1 MKEISIKSATYFS
14 AVAKYST
21 VVVNLLV
28 TAILSRILSPEDY
41 GILAIATIFTNF
53 FAILSEMGIGPAVVQ
68 NRNLTEDEIDDIFSF
83 TVFAGLTL
91 GAAFQLLSVPISLF
105 FDNNVYYRVCA
116 ILSVQVFFNT
126 INMVPSALLYRSNE
140 FRLIALRTVTV
151 LILTSGVSI
160 GLALGGWKYYAVLI
174 QSVLSAILVFA
185 WNYKGVHLRFRFNYN
200 RSSITKIREYSSYQ
214 FLFSVVNYFS
224 RNIDNILIGKML
236 GDVQL
241 AYYDKSYKLMMY
253 PISNLTFV
261 INPVLHPILAVHQ
274 DDRNYI
280 YQKYISV
287 LKVLSL
293 IGAYVTPVLFFSSR
307 EVICIMYGD
316 QWGESV
322 SCFRIL
328 SISIWF
334 QMLASSAGGIYQSL
348 NRTKLMFESSLVH
361 VPITI
366 LLITCGIWVFG
377 TIDKVAVCVTISYII
392 KFFVEFY
399 CLVKLGFGL
408 KMKEFLRNFSLDAFT
423 MVVVFVVGA
432 AAFSSTF
439 LGNLENTSAFLSLAA
454 KGLFCFMI
462 FAVQMAV
469 TGRWKNISMIIKRR
483 N

>member
-1 MKEISIKSATYFS
+1 MKEISIKNATFLS

-41 GILAIATIFTNF
+41 GILAITTIFTNF

-68 NRNLTEDEIDDIFSF
+68 NRNLTENEIDDIFSF
-83 TVFAGLTL
+83 TVFAGIIL
-91 GAAFQLLSVPISLF
+91 AVAFQLLSVPISLF
-105 FDNNVYYRVCA
+105 FNNNVYYRVCA

-126 INMVPSALLYRSNE
+126 INMVPSALLYRRNE

-151 LILTSGVSI
+151 LILTSVVSV
-160 GLALGGWKYYAVLI
+160 GLALSGWKYYAVLI
-174 QSVLSAILVFA
+174 QSVLSAVLVFA
-185 WNYKGVHLRFRFNYN
+185 WNYKGVHLHFRFNYN

-224 RNIDNILIGKML
+224 RNIDNILVGKML

-261 INPVLHPILAVHQ
+261 INPVLHPILSAHQ
-274 DDRNYI
+274 DDNNYI

-287 LKVLSL
+287 LKVLSFL
-293 IGAYVTPVLFFSSR
+293 GAYITPVLFFSAR

-316 QWGESV
+316 QWGDSV

-334 QMLASSAGGIYQSL
+334 QMMASSAGGIYQSL
-348 NRTKLMFESSLVH
+348 NKTKLMFESSLVH
-361 VPITI
+361 VPTTV
-366 LLITCGIWVFG
+366 LLIIYGILRFG
-377 TIDKVAVCVTISYII
+377 AIDKVAACVTISYII

-408 KMKEFLRNFSLDAFT
+408 RMQE
-423 MVVVFVVGA
+423 
-432 AAFSSTF
+432 F
-439 LGNLENTSAFLSLAA
+439 LGNFSYDVFAMINVFIIGTLTFSTATFKNLENNSMLLSLAA
-454 KGLFCFMI
+454 KWFVC
-462 FAVQMAV
+462 FAVFAAQMAI
-469 TGRWKNISMIIKRR
+469 TGHWKCISLFTKRR